1 MLKYLSVL
9 TLLAVSLTFT
19 GCKSKEQTEAE
30 QAALKAEQD
39 KLQGKWKLASR
50 SGDEDEEAPE
60 PNSYYVI
67 EGDIFRLVFTDKD
80 GKEETIFR
88 QKMAITP
95 NKEPKQ
101 VDLTYVDEA
110 GKPITSTDKV
120 RSRGKTKSKT
130 TTLKD
135 VAIYQLDGDKLKI
148 CISYD
153 DKKRPTD
160 FTTPRGSARYV
171 LNLEKMK

>member
-1 MLKYLSVL
+1 MLKTLSAFVVFAAAL
-9 TLLAVSLTFT
+9 TLT
-19 GCKSKEQTEAE
+19 GCKSKEQREAE
-30 QAALKAEQD
+30 QAATKAEQD
-39 KLQGKWKLASR
+39 KLQGKWKVASR
-50 SGDEDEEAPE
+50 SGDDDEDAPE

-67 EGDIFRLVFTDKD
+67 EGDVMRLVFTDKD
-80 GKEETIFR
+80 GKEDVIFR
-88 QKMAITP
+88 QKMTLTP
-95 NKEPKQ
+95 DKDPKQ

-110 GKPITSTDKV
+110 GKPITATDKV
-120 RSRGKTKSKT
+120 RSRGKTKTKT

-135 VAIYQLDGDKLKI
+135 VGIYKIDGDKLTF

-160 FTTPRGSARYV
+160 FTAPPKSARFV

>member
-1 MLKYLSVL
+1 MLKYLFVVAL
-9 TLLAVSLTFT
+9 CAVPLALT
-19 GCKSKEQTEAE
+19 GCKSKQQTEAE

-50 SGDEDEEAPE
+50 SGDDDEDAPE

-67 EGDIFRLVFTDKD
+67 EGDVMRFVYINKD
-80 GKEETIFR
+80 GKEEVFLR
-88 QKMAITP
+88 QKMAVTLD
-95 NKEPKQ
+95 KEPKQ
-101 VDLTYVDEA
+101 LDLTYVDDA
-110 GKPITSTDKV
+110 GKPITSTDKI
-120 RSRGKTKSKT
+120 RSRGKTKTKT
-130 TTLKD
+130 TALKNA
-135 VAIYQLDGDKLKI
+135 AIYQLDGDKLRI

-160 FTTPRGSARYV
+160 FTAPKGSARYV